1 MVKVTGNLVDGVTDS
16 QGDLGTIEV
25 SDPADLSRIV
35 GEVPS
40 MSVDQVQGVMAA
52 AERGANTWKKKSP
65 IARGAV
71 LQKVAGRLRD
81 DQERLARIIT
91 SEMGKTLTEARGE
104 VGKAAE
110 FFEYYAALGRLPFGE
125 LLPDARPGTYARVIH
140 EPLGVVAMITPW
152 NDPLVTPAR
161 KLGPALI
168 AGNSVVIK
176 PPTIAPLIVLELA
189 KIFNEVGA
197 PEGVLGTVTGKTSI
211 VAEQILN
218 HPSVAAVTFTGSTS
232 VGRQLQRDLAGRSV
246 RVQTEMGGKNAVAVL
261 ADADIELA
269 AANIAAG
276 GFAQAGQR
284 CTAASRIVAHS
295 DIIEDLNAAILA
307 KMQEFKLGAG
317 NEDQVTLGPVV
328 SKEAQKS
335 VFEHIDNAVSEGAEL
350 LSSGDG
356 RSKDLPETGAFVEP
370 TLLRVTREHAIWRNE
385 VFGPVISVLEVSN
398 IDEAITAVND
408 SSYGLSAAVFTQ
420 NLAAAERFITEA
432 NTGQVS
438 VNQPTTGW
446 DIHHPFGGFKDSGSA
461 FKEQGTDA
469 LQFYTRTKTVAVHA
483 S

>member
-1 MVKVTGNLVDGVTDS
+1 MVNVTGNLVDGVIDPH
-16 QGDLGTIEV
+16 GDLGTIEV
-25 SDPADLSRIV
+25 SDPANFSRVV
-35 GEVPS
+35 GAVPS
-40 MSVDQVQGVMAA
+40 MSANQVQVVMTA
-52 AERGANTWKKKSP
+52 AERGARTWKNTSS
-65 IARGAV
+65 IARGLV
-71 LQKVAGRLRD
+71 LQRVGQRLRD
-81 DQERLARIIT
+81 DQERLAQIIT

-152 NDPLVTPAR
+152 NDPLLTPAR

-168 AGNSVVIK
+168 AGNAVVIK
-176 PPTIAPLIVLELA
+176 PPTIAPLITLELA
-189 KIFNEVGA
+189 DIFNEAGLPA
-197 PEGVLGTVTGKTSI
+197 GVLGTVTGKTSI
-211 VAEQILN
+211 VAEQILS
-218 HPSVAAVTFTGSTS
+218 HSSVAAVTFTGSTS
-232 VGRQLQRDLAGRSV
+232 VGRKLQRDLAGRSV

-269 AANIAAG
+269 ASNIVVG

-284 CTAASRIVAHS
+284 CTAASRIVAHR
-295 DIIEDLNAAILA
+295 DIVEDLNAAILE
-307 KMQEFKLGAG
+307 KMRDFRLGAG
-317 NEDQVTLGPVV
+317 NEDQVTIGPVV
-328 SKEAQKS
+328 SQEAQAS
-335 VFEHIDNAVSEGAEL
+335 VFEHIDRAVSEGAEL
-350 LSSGDG
+350 LSSNNG
-356 RSKDLPETGAFVEP
+356 RSKKLPGTGAFVEP
-370 TLLRVTREHAIWRNE
+370 TLLRVTREHSVWRQE
-385 VFGPVISVLEVSN
+385 VFGPVVSVLEVSN
-398 IDEAITAVND
+398 IDEAIDAVND
-408 SSYGLSAAVFTQ
+408 SSYGLSAAIFTQ
-420 NLAAAERFITEA
+420 DLATAERFIAEA

-461 FKEQGTDA
+461 FKEQGTEA